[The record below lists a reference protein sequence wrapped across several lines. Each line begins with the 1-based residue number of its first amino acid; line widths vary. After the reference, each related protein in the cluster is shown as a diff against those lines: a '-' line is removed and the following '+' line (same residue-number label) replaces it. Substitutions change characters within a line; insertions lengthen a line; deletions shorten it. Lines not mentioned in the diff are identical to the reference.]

1 MIKKVLNKI
10 RIRRAKRV
18 RAKIVGTKERPRL
31 SVFRSNRCLYV
42 QLIDDARGE
51 TLISA
56 STRGK
61 KGTQAN
67 NVGAMLG
74 KLLAEKAKEAGIKT
88 VVLDRG
94 KYAYH
99 GKVKALAEAL
109 RENGIK
115 I

>member
-31 SVFRSNRCLYV
+31 SVFRSNYHLYV
-42 QLIDDARGE
+42 QLIDDTRGE
-51 TLISA
+51 TILSA
-56 STRGK
+56 STRGREEK
-61 KGTQAN
+61 QIN
-67 NVGAMLG
+67 NVGAILG
-74 KLLAEKAKEAGIKT
+74 KLLAGKAKEAGIKT

-94 KYAYH
+94 RYAYH

-109 RENGIK
+109 RESGIK